1 VKLVSRASF
10 LLRITRTHGII
21 RRYFVVNGFDGALT
35 MLGIIMGF
43 LISEPTSLTVIIS
56 ACLGAAI
63 ALGVSGV
70 SSAYVSESAERQRA
84 LMKLEEAMVADLQD
98 SYHGDAARWVPMLI
112 AFVNGASP
120 LVISLLIITPLW
132 LSSAGI
138 ALPVSPLHAS
148 IVVAMLTIFILGVFL
163 GQVAGVSW
171 WRSGLRTLLIAALTA
186 ALIYLLVGR

>member
-1 VKLVSRASF
+1 MKLVSRASF

-35 MLGIIMGF
+35 MLGLIMGF

-84 LMKLEEAMVADLQD
+84 LMELEEAMVADLQD

-112 AFVNGASP
+112 AIVNGASP

-186 ALIYLLVGR
+186 ALIYLLAGR